1 MWPDRLHLHAGG
13 LTLQQECFTL
23 DIIKIEDSVAKAAE
37 GVRSI
42 KCVAMLLLLL
52 LGGVKR
58 QRKKGFPEVS
68 CP

>member
-1 MWPDRLHLHAGG
+1 M
-13 LTLQQECFTL
+13 
-23 DIIKIEDSVAKAAE
+23 AKAAE